1 LKFTGTIVKV
11 ENKLYLYVEFKTTMK
26 HIVQSEIDFIKAKK
40 AQGEYINTSTLQE
53 RIKERKFT
61 VKDIE
66 ADYRWI
72 DHWYAKG
79 LLIGNYE
86 ERKWRKFNLVEY
98 VWLKMI
104 LRMRA
109 FNISLETIRSVKD
122 TLDVDYTMGDF
133 MKNSDIDLMGI
144 IPKFAPSGKETAA
157 KIILKDKEVLENIKH
172 FSINLLELYIM
183 DILTLYSYYSILIN
197 PNGEIIPIKYSYL
210 ELYSDKMEFKNFIT
224 KSYASI
230 SITEILRDFILEK
243 DIDLNNKRRLA
254 ILTEEE
260 SLVLNAIRQDDLK
273 SVVIKF
279 DNDKKMNLLEEVRES
294 KIDKA
299 ARLAELIMA
308 KGYQDITIKTQDGQ
322 IVYCEN
328 KKKIIIRKKE

>member
-1 LKFTGTIVKV
+1 
-11 ENKLYLYVEFKTTMK
+11 MK

-40 AQGEYINTSTLQE
+40 AKGEYVNTNTLQE

-61 VKDIE
+61 VKDLGV
-66 ADYRWI
+66 DYRWI
-72 DHWYAKG
+72 DHWHAKG

-104 LRMRA
+104 IKMRA
-109 FNISLETIRSVKD
+109 FNIGLETIKSVKD
-122 TLDVDYTMGDF
+122 LLDCDFTVDDF
-133 MKNSDIDLMGI
+133 MKNSEIDFMGI
-144 IPKFAPSGKETAA
+144 SPKFAPSGRETTA
-157 KIILKDKEVLENIKH
+157 KIILKDKDVLENIKQ
-172 FSINLLELYIM
+172 FRINLLELYIM

-224 KSYASI
+224 KSYVSI
-230 SITEILRDFILEK
+230 SITEILRDFIVEK
-243 DIDLNNKRRLA
+243 DIDLNNKKRLA

-273 SVVIKF
+273 SVIIKF
-279 DNDKKMNLLEEVRES
+279 DNDSKMNLLEEIKEER
-294 KIDKA
+294 IDKA
-299 ARLAELIMA
+299 SRLFEMIMT
-308 KGYQDITIKTQDGQ
+308 KGYQDITIKTQNGD

-328 KKKIIIRKKE
+328 KRKQLIQKKE